1 MPGPRR
7 DSPRKLDADLQA
19 GEIDFDALLGFA
31 DGAFAGLGL
40 EWPRDIALGLEVG
53 RARIAGF
60 EARNAAAK
68 LKLDAGG
75 IQIERLSVADFGNA
89 AFEASGRI
97 ETTATPGGSIAVD
110 LDARELN
117 AVIALADRFTPML
130 AEPLRRMARSDNTA
144 KLRATVSLEHAA
156 GGSAAAKFA
165 VNGRVGAVRLDVAA
179 NATGKP
185 ELFVV
190 TDLGALAAADAR
202 FEGRFEADDGAQGA
216 GADRARPAGGGRAV
230 TKGPAR
236 LSVSTAGPL
245 NREVRIDGKLA
256 AGSIDAQGKG
266 TLRLPADAAATVNLD
281 QVSGTIAGRKV
292 QGRLALRYGDEPRVD
307 GAIEADTVDAA
318 AVVAAAIGMRA
329 GSGTNATEPFAVS
342 QSDVAGRIEFKAE
355 RASLSQTLQARKLR
369 GAVRF
374 GPSEVVFDDLAAELA
389 NGRSTGGWRSS
400 PGPMALR
407 CAPTSRSA
415 MPMRQPW
422 SAAMRGVRRS
432 QGRLTLRAEFEA
444 SGRSPAAFI
453 GSLAGTGT
461 IALENAP
468 ARQPQS
474 ARVRRGDPRRR
485 SRHSDR
491 CQPHPRFRD
500 DGAGKR
506 HPAGAHASRLPLR
519 SRPVRRG

>member
-1 MPGPRR
+1 MMRPAIPVSLTVSIDAVTLGGTVLQAFGSDLRSDGAAWRLDRLDFRAPGFTKVSVSGRLDPAAKGIGFAGSASIDANDPKALIAWLAGQPAAAGQVLLKPWQLRGDVTLSADGIAIEQLR
-7 DSPRKLDADLQA
+7 SELDRGVVEGKLAYAWPAAGQPAKLNADLQA

-31 DGAFAGLGL
+31 DGAFTGLGL

-89 AFEASGRI
+89 AFEARGRI

-156 GGSAAAKFA
+156 GGSTAAKFV

-185 ELFVV
+185 ELFMV

-202 FEGRFEADDGAQGA
+202 FEGKFEADDGAKVLGLI
-216 GADRARPAGGGRAV
+216 GLDRLAAIEHA

-236 LSVSTAGPL
+236 LSISTAGPL
-245 NREVRIDGKLA
+245 NREVRVDGKLA

-266 TLRLPADAAATVNLD
+266 TLRFPADAAATVNLD
-281 QVSGTIAGRKV
+281 QVSGTIAGRKI

-307 GAIEADTVDAA
+307 GAIEADTV
-318 AVVAAAIGMRA
+318 
-329 GSGTNATEPFAVS
+329 
-342 QSDVAGRIEFKAE
+342 
-355 RASLSQTLQARKLR
+355 
-369 GAVRF
+369 
-374 GPSEVVFDDLAAELA
+374 
-389 NGRSTGGWRSS
+389 
-400 PGPMALR
+400 
-407 CAPTSRSA
+407 
-415 MPMRQPW
+415 MP
-422 SAAMRGVRRS
+422 RR
-432 QGRLTLRAEFEA
+432 L
-444 SGRSPAAFI
+444 
-453 GSLAGTGT
+453 
-461 IALENAP
+461 
-468 ARQPQS
+468 
-474 ARVRRGDPRRR
+474 PRRR
-485 SRHSDR
+485 S
-491 CQPHPRFRD
+491 
-500 DGAGKR
+500 A
-506 HPAGAHASRLPLR
+506 
-519 SRPVRRG
+519 